1 MICRHCGY
9 DFDPTLGLQCPRCG
23 EPFDCE
29 AVSCGECG
37 GCTGAFGLLG
47 RRIRR
52 SRSGED

>member
-37 GCTGAFGLLG
+37 GCTGTFGLLG
-47 RRIRR
+47 RRLRR
-52 SRSGED
+52 SRSDED